1 LLSTLLGSKRAPAAV
16 ALFLAQGAFGLPVFT
31 HGGCGLAYFFGP
43 RGGYLIGYLVA
54 AYTVGKVVELLGK
67 RTLSTAFTAMLAGN
81 AVLFLCGATWLST
94 FIGVEKAILLGVV
107 PFLLGDLLKIA
118 CSLKILHWMGW
129 AR

>member
-1 LLSTLLGSKRAPAAV
+1 
-16 ALFLAQGAFGLPVFT
+16 
-31 HGGCGLAYFFGP
+31 
-43 RGGYLIGYLVA
+43 
-54 AYTVGKVVELLGK
+54 VGKVVELLGK